1 MHDDSK
7 YLDSKAPL
15 SSSATHLEGGN
26 IVINFSLCN
35 SRNTNFHT
43 ISKCLHLIEEY
54 VQY

>member
-15 SSSATHLEGGN
+15 PSSATHLGEGN
-26 IVINFSLCN
+26 IAINFSLWN

-43 ISKCLHLIEEY
+43 ISKCLHFIEEY

>member
-1 MHDDSK
+1 MHDDS
-7 YLDSKAPL
+7 SKAPL
-15 SSSATHLEGGN
+15 PNSATHRGGGN

-43 ISKCLHLIEEY
+43 ISKCLHFIEEY